1 MSKPK
6 GFFKRPPGP
15 LVGLW
20 SWKHLNLWKTWR
32 MVTSKRVRGF
42 YEAFPSL
49 VPLGSEFPE
58 IELATT
64 DGGTFNSKDLLGK
77 KHFVLFTGA
86 IT

>member
-1 MSKPK
+1 MTKPK

-15 LVGLW
+15 LVGMW
-20 SWKHLNLWKTWR
+20 SWKYLNPWKTLR
-32 MVTSKRVRGF
+32 MITSKRVRGF
-42 YEAFPSL
+42 YEAFPTGVALASD
-49 VPLGSEFPE
+49 FPE

-64 DGGTFNSKDLLGK
+64 DGDVVNTRDWLGE

>member
-1 MSKPK
+1 MAKPK

-15 LVGLW
+15 QGGLW
-20 SWKHLNLWKTWR
+20 SWRYLNWFKTFK
-32 MVTSKRVRGF
+32 MVNSRRVRGF
-42 YEAFPSL
+42 YERFPHV

-58 IELATT
+58 IELTTT
-64 DGGTFNSKDLLGK
+64 DGRTVNTREFRAH